1 MSTNSTP
8 CINSTCGTP
17 SEWIATKI
25 GIIVFIIIT
34 AVLGNLLASIAIL
47 NERRMRT
54 ATNILLLNL
63 ALLDFLTALGR
74 LPLYL
79 INIVADRYYYGVVWC
94 NIHSTISGICF
105 IGSIYTL
112 MFISYFRYRIICRST
127 TTRPKRHHAIYV
139 SIFVWLWS
147 TFVALWPILGW
158 SANEFNPVE
167 MACIP
172 TWSVGISGLINGIL
186 EVVIDFLLP
195 FSIIIFC
202 YIRIY
207 IYLKKKRPALK
218 SSRSKRQSALVT
230 RTMGIVILAF
240 VLCYAPWSV
249 IVFIVIPFGQENV
262 YIPTGFYFIT
272 TVLVFINSSIN
283 PVIYGFQIP
292 QFRQQYRRIICPCKK
307 SNMITPS
314 EGEPSSIKPRTCSH
328 SGQKTQIPEESFSFN
343 RRTASESGHYRKS
356 KRSYVMQNQITA
368 RPMELKRSDE
378 AYYSDADNSAAKTYG

>member
-1 MSTNSTP
+1 MAANVTP
-8 CINSTCGTP
+8 CYNTTCGTS

-25 GIIVFIIIT
+25 GIIVFIIVT
-34 AVLGNLLASIAIL
+34 AIFGNLLASIAIL
-47 NERRMRT
+47 NGRRMRT

-79 INIVADRYYYGVVWC
+79 VNIVADRYQYGIVWC

-112 MFISYFRYRIICRST
+112 MFISYFRYRIICLST
-127 TTRPKRHHAIYV
+127 VARPKLRHAIYV
-139 SIFVWLWS
+139 SIFIWIWS

-158 SANEFNPVE
+158 SINEFNPVE

-172 TWSVGISGLINGIL
+172 TWSVGVSGLINGIL
-186 EVVIDFLLP
+186 EVVIDFLIP
-195 FSIIIFC
+195 FSVIIFC

-207 IYLKKKRPALK
+207 LYLKSKRAALK

-240 VLCYAPWSV
+240 VLCYAPWSL
-249 IVFIVIPFGQENV
+249 IVFVIIPLGQQHV
-262 YIPTGFYFIT
+262 FIPTTFYFIT

-292 QFRQQYRRIICPCKK
+292 QFRHQYRRIVCPCKK
-307 SNMITPS
+307 SNIIAPS
-314 EGEPSSIKPRTCSH
+314 DGEQSSIKRRTCSH
-328 SGQKTQIPEESFSFN
+328 SGQQVQADESVTFY
-343 RRTASESGHYRKS
+343 RRALSESSHYRKP
-356 KRSYVMQNQITA
+356 KRSYVLQDQSTVF
-368 RPMELKRSDE
+368 RSEQKRSDE
-378 AYYSDADNSAAKTYG
+378 AYYSDNDNSAPHTCR